1 MKVVFTSTDPMEI
14 KRIAKSLDMAIALF
28 DIVNNAHRHKETLED
43 YKEAIHKI
51 LDEQGINIEELI
63 E

>member
-28 DIVNNAHRHKETLED
+28 DIVNNAHRHKETVED
-43 YKEAIHKI
+43 YKEEIHRI
-51 LDEQGINIEELI
+51 LDEQGINIDELI

>member
-1 MKVVFTSTDPMEI
+1 MKVVFTSTDEREI
-14 KRIAKSLDMAIALF
+14 LRLSKSLAMAIALF
-28 DIVNNAHRHKETLED
+28 EIVNNAHRHKETLDD

-51 LDEQGINIEELI
+51 LDEQGINIDDLI